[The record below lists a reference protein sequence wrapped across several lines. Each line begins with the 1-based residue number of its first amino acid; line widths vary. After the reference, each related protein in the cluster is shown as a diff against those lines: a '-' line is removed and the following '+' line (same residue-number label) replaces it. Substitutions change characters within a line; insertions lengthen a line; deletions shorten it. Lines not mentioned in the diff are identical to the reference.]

1 MSNSYI
7 DKYQQMENAASS
19 YMDDIN
25 TLTNELNAMAQY
37 MNQFDLAE
45 VQAAIG
51 DVNVAAFEGI
61 RVDQVCELIADEQA
75 QKALQN
81 YISVVTELTRDVENG
96 YDIHV
101 NVNMTDLMSDLNKKK
116 EEIYAI
122 VASAADSHM
131 LWMADTCRWG
141 AAMSAEKDDTSY
153 ANLAVAN
160 VLHDA
165 MVSQGI
171 QKDVNAQNAAENI
184 NSMLLGFQY
193 AMQHGA
199 VLDEKAM
206 SEQLYNAIVVHYAQA
221 VKDGDDVVKMA
232 VEITEATEQ
241 TVKGSG
247 LSTELIATTV
257 KANIECLEKIG
268 GHDLAQEYRDAII
281 SKSELEESKAVLD
294 GIAASRSV
302 EHENQAT
309 VVAGKEIDNELDF

>member
-37 MNQFDLAE
+37 MNQFDLVE

-61 RVDQVCELIADEQA
+61 RVDQVCELIADEQS

-81 YISVVTELTRDVENG
+81 YISIVTELTRDVENG

-101 NVNMTDLMSDLNKKK
+101 NVNMTDLISDLNKKK

-241 TVKGSG
+241 TVKGTG
-247 LSTELIATTV
+247 LSTELIATAV
-257 KANIECLEKIG
+257 KANMECLEKIG
-268 GHDLAQEYRDAII
+268 GHDLVQEYRDAIV

-294 GIAASRSV
+294 SIAASRSA
-302 EHENQAT
+302 ERENEAT

>member
-45 VQAAIG
+45 VQSAIG

-101 NVNMTDLMSDLNKKK
+101 NVNMTDLISDLNKKK

-122 VASAADSHM
+122 VASAADSNM

-141 AAMSAEKDDTSY
+141 AAMSAEKDDISY

-171 QKDVNAQNAAENI
+171 QKDVSAQNAAENI

-221 VKDGDDVVKMA
+221 VKDGDDVVQMA
-232 VEITEATEQ
+232 VEITEKTEQ
-241 TVKGSG
+241 TVKDSG
-247 LSTELIATTV
+247 LPKELLETVV
-257 KANIECLEKIG
+257 KANIECLEKVG
-268 GHDLAQEYRDAII
+268 GHDLVQKYQDAII
-281 SKSELEESKAVLD
+281 SNSKLEESIAVLD
-294 GIAASRSV
+294 GLVTARSS
-302 EHENQAT
+302 EHENETT
-309 VVAGKEIDNELDF
+309 VVAGKEIDNELDI